1 MLRKDRVRAQG
12 GLKFIEPR
20 FIPWVY
26 TFMRLSCPTYLRFVE
41 GISRVETPGIEHL
54 IRAYQLFYQKKAR
67 LLIAFRHASVHDS
80 PVMAYLFCRCLPAE
94 ARRRRQ
100 KLGGL
105 GHAHFLYGRGV
116 LNWAGGGASFFIPR
130 IAGIP
135 VMNRRSDA
143 QGMRTIRRYLSD
155 GPFPISLAPEGQVS
169 YHNHRLGPIE
179 GGTARLAVWCLED
192 LERQE
197 RDEEILII
205 PVACHYLYPNNPEQ
219 LFAQVV
225 DRVLQR
231 AGLQRPQ
238 SDSRYDTLIEL
249 TDQLLQK
256 IEAFYTRFFTIE
268 KQNKENTSLRDRIER
283 VCRAAVRVP
292 EAFMG
297 IEPEQD
303 LLSRVFTVR
312 QRGWDYLFRS
322 DLPEGGKIS
331 PLDRVLMDRIADEVH
346 LHLRHNELVDLLEY
360 IQPEYISPEA
370 SLNRLIEYA
379 LNLADLVNR
388 AMGGDISFRYSPPN
402 KRVQIR
408 IEEPIK
414 VRELFPLIP
423 GNRRERAEGIM
434 KVVTSRLKSL
444 SREE

>member
-1 MLRKDRVRAQG
+1 
-12 GLKFIEPR
+12 
-20 FIPWVY
+20 
-26 TFMRLSCPTYLRFVE
+26 
-41 GISRVETPGIEHL
+41 
-54 IRAYQLFYQKKAR
+54 
-67 LLIAFRHASVHDS
+67 
-80 PVMAYLFCRCLPAE
+80 MAYLFCRCLPAE

-116 LNWAGGGASFFIPR
+116 LNWAGGGASFLIP
-130 IAGIP
+130 
-135 VMNRRSDA
+135 RSDA

-192 LERQE
+192 LERQGRE
-197 RDEEILII
+197 EEILII
-205 PVACHYLYPNNPEQ
+205 PVACHYLYPDNPEQ

-225 DRVLQR
+225 DRIIQR

-238 SDSRYDTLIEL
+238 SDSRYNTLIEL

-256 IEAFYTRFFTIE
+256 IEAFYSRFFTIE
-268 KQNKENTSLRDRIER
+268 EQNNKKISLRCRIER
-283 VCRAAVRVP
+283 
-292 EAFMG
+292 
-297 IEPEQD
+297 
-303 LLSRVFTVR
+303 
-312 QRGWDYLFRS
+312 
-322 DLPEGGKIS
+322 
-331 PLDRVLMDRIADEVH
+331 
-346 LHLRHNELVDLLEY
+346 VDLLEY

-388 AMGGDISFRYSPPN
+388 AMGGDISFRYSPPK

-423 GNRRERAEGIM
+423 GRRRERAEGIM
-434 KVVTSRLKSL
+434 KVVSSRLESL

>member
-1 MLRKDRVRAQG
+1 M
-12 GLKFIEPR
+12 
-20 FIPWVY
+20 
-26 TFMRLSCPTYLRFVE
+26 
-41 GISRVETPGIEHL
+41 
-54 IRAYQLFYQKKAR
+54 
-67 LLIAFRHASVHDS
+67 
-80 PVMAYLFCRCLPAE
+80 
-94 ARRRRQ
+94 
-100 KLGGL
+100 GGL

-116 LNWAGGGASFFIPR
+116 LNWAGGGASFFI
-130 IAGIP
+130 
-135 VMNRRSDA
+135 RRSDA

-192 LERQE
+192 LERQGRE
-197 RDEEILII
+197 EEILII
-205 PVACHYLYPNNPEQ
+205 PVACHYLYPDNPEQ

-225 DRVLQR
+225 DRIIQR

-238 SDSRYDTLIEL
+238 SDSRYNTLIEL

-256 IEAFYTRFFTIE
+256 IEAFYSRFFTIE
-268 KQNKENTSLRDRIER
+268 EQNNKKISLRDRIER
-283 VCRAAVRVP
+283 VCRAALRVS

-297 IEPEQD
+297 IQPEQD

-322 DLPEGGKIS
+322 DFPEGGKIP
-331 PLDRVLMDRIADEVH
+331 PLDRILMDRIADEVY

-360 IQPEYISPEA
+360 IQPEYISSEA

-388 AMGGDISFRYSPPN
+388 AMGGDISFRYSPQK
-402 KRVQIR
+402 KRAQIR

-423 GNRRERAEGIM
+423 GRRRERAEGIM
-434 KVVTSRLKSL
+434 KVVSSRLESL